1 MYLFITYARMSSQPA
16 QLFFKSKITFITSIV
31 VIYGMKILFATVF
44 MYTMWLV
51 LEDML
56 LASCGPIETKKD
68 IKFLSNHL
76 TIANYF
82 IVDIKYIFCLFLS
95 EFFPNNVSRNFP
107 VFFNVKFVYFELI
120 TVIVNFHISQ
130 I

>member
-1 MYLFITYARMSSQPA
+1 
-16 QLFFKSKITFITSIV
+16 
-31 VIYGMKILFATVF
+31 
-44 MYTMWLV
+44 
-51 LEDML
+51 ML
-56 LASCGPIETKKD
+56 LASCGPIETKKV

-82 IVDIKYIFCLFLS
+82 IVDRKYIFLFIHIRVFS
-95 EFFPNNVSRNFP
+95 NNVSHNFP
-107 VFFNVKFVYFELI
+107 GFLNVKFVYFELI

>member
-1 MYLFITYARMSSQPA
+1 
-16 QLFFKSKITFITSIV
+16 
-31 VIYGMKILFATVF
+31 
-44 MYTMWLV
+44 MWLV

-56 LASCGPIETKKD
+56 LASCGPIETKKV

-82 IVDIKYIFCLFLS
+82 IVDRKYIFLFVLIRVFS
-95 EFFPNNVSRNFP
+95 NNVSHNLPGFL
-107 VFFNVKFVYFELI
+107 NVKFTTVYFELI